1 MASGILSLPPELL
14 YRILELAVD
23 GLPASLR
30 MRSSILR
37 TCALV
42 HPVLREPAQV
52 LLESKVQIDSYQRA
66 RAFMTRPRRLER
78 PLVIMELILYYD
90 FNPAD
95 DELFPLTEFMTRSLC
110 EMDCTIRS
118 LHLRS
123 ALFANAF
130 DAKLL
135 LLPSFRELEHLKLDL
150 PLDPPVDV
158 ATIPVRLKKLSL
170 STMMDQPRSFF
181 RTILPTSADTL
192 TCLHLFVIKSGS
204 PLHEHVVETLPSI
217 TSNLRHLSL
226 STHWIPL
233 SESLL
238 RFTTSCTSLASLAL
252 SGVDISQ
259 VLYLISALS
268 SRLTTLDF
276 SIPSS
281 STWTD
286 DHAQSS
292 FEQLLR
298 FPSLESAREIS
309 ITQRLESGA
318 ERARGPSK
326 VVERRGRRGCLCTWE
341 RTTRRPLP

>member
-1 MASGILSLPPELL
+1 MAMLGILSLPPELL
-14 YRILELAVD
+14 YRILELTVE

-30 MRSSILR
+30 LRSSILR

-42 HPVLREPAQV
+42 HPIFREPAQI
-52 LLESKVQIDSYQRA
+52 LLESKVQIDSYRRA
-66 RAFMTRPRRLER
+66 RAFMSRPRRLER
-78 PLVIMELILYYD
+78 PLVILELILFYD
-90 FNPAD
+90 FNPVD

-135 LLPSFRELEHLKLDL
+135 LLPSFRELGHLKLDL

-181 RTILPTSADTL
+181 RTILPTSAETL
-192 TCLHLFVIKSGS
+192 TSLHLFVIKSGS
-204 PLHEHVVETLPSI
+204 QLHEHVVETLPSI
-217 TSNLRHLSL
+217 TANLRHLSI

-238 RFTTSCTSLASLAL
+238 RFTTSCTSLASLIL
-252 SGVDISQ
+252 SGVDVSQ
-259 VLYLISALS
+259 VLYLVSALS
-268 SRLTTLDF
+268 SALTTLDF
-276 SIPSS
+276 TIPSS

-286 DHAQSS
+286 DQAQSS

-298 FPSLESAREIS
+298 FSSLESAREIS
-309 ITQRLESGA
+309 ITQRLETGA
-318 ERARGPSK
+318 ERMQG
-326 VVERRGRRGCLCTWE
+326 
-341 RTTRRPLP
+341 RPLP